1 MSSIPNINW
10 NDPNNGKSN
19 TSRQSQPQPQL
30 PSNVS
35 PPNSRAVPTSG
46 SIGGPQYGSS
56 QFSNEYSRNP
66 NTIGG
71 PPFPLQLNQRGYMP
85 NTGYPVQQT
94 AQQRSGDK
102 LQQVH
107 SQQQQQQQQPL
118 YQQYPPQS
126 VGYLAGDVYNPQ
138 HQEYVQMNQL
148 PNQHYNLQQRQQAQG
163 QQLKLQ
169 LNEQNAM
176 MSASTQQYPVQDFT
190 NP

>member
-35 PPNSRAVPTSG
+35 PHSRAVPTSG

-71 PPFPLQLNQRGYMP
+71 PPFPLQLNQRGICQTLVIRYNKRRNREAAINYSRFIP
-85 NTGYPVQQT
+85 NNNNNNNNHCTSNI
-94 AQQRSGDK
+94 R
-102 LQQVH
+102 H
-107 SQQQQQQQQPL
+107 
-118 YQQYPPQS
+118 
-126 VGYLAGDVYNPQ
+126 
-138 HQEYVQMNQL
+138 
-148 PNQHYNLQQRQQAQG
+148 NL
-163 QQLKLQ
+163 
-169 LNEQNAM
+169 
-176 MSASTQQYPVQDFT
+176 
-190 NP
+190 